1 MSAGRHVLCMEIS
14 LRLWTNH
21 TAPVLNF
28 SNRRTRLRLLNLS
41 ASHLFTRSR
50 SAGFLKKISIRD
62 NPLLLTSRPKMFT
75 KSKLADARSRKKNQ
89 RYFHK
94 MATLGTEQNK
104 NSPHTQIADICHRRN
119 ADYRRSSTSFQR
131 ARVCSRPKNVKK
143 KKNLP
148 KRIAARSGTGCPL
161 GSSWRPAAAWCGA
174 RWTRSHWARRGRSW
188 GSSCGWTSGACPRTT
203 TAIQQSRFTF
213 ISFSVRTFTSPPP
226 FSPVR
231 RYICR
236 HSIRG
241 AKFKLF

>member
-1 MSAGRHVLCMEIS
+1 MIRILRKFHHFWPLRNMSAGRHVLCMEIS

-50 SAGFLKKISIRD
+50 SAGFLKKNSIRD

-75 KSKLADARSRKKNQ
+75 KSKLADARSRKKTQ

-104 NSPHTQIADICHRRN
+104 TKTVRTRKLPISVTAKMHTIDVFSI
-119 ADYRRSSTSFQR
+119 SFQR
-131 ARVCSRPKNVKK
+131 ARVCYRTANVKKKK

-161 GSSWRPAAAWCGA
+161 GSS
-174 RWTRSHWARRGRSW
+174 
-188 GSSCGWTSGACPRTT
+188 
-203 TAIQQSRFTF
+203 
-213 ISFSVRTFTSPPP
+213 
-226 FSPVR
+226 
-231 RYICR
+231 
-236 HSIRG
+236 
-241 AKFKLF
+241 

>member
-94 MATLGTEQNK
+94 METLGTEQNK
-104 NSPHTQIADICHRRN
+104 TKTVRTRKLPISVTAKMQTIDVLRLIFN
-119 ADYRRSSTSFQR
+119 
-131 ARVCSRPKNVKK
+131 ARVCALGQQTWKK
-143 KKNLP
+143 KKKKLT
-148 KRIAARSGTGCPL
+148 KAYR
-161 GSSWRPAAAWCGA
+161 GSFWYRVP
-174 RWTRSHWARRGRSW
+174 TRVQLKAC
-188 GSSCGWTSGACPRTT
+188 SSLM
-203 TAIQQSRFTF
+203 
-213 ISFSVRTFTSPPP
+213 
-226 FSPVR
+226 
-231 RYICR
+231 
-236 HSIRG
+236 RG
-241 AKFKLF
+241 ALNAFSLGTTRKKLG